1 MIEIDKKDGSPI
13 SAELINELDEFLR
26 QASGDPM
33 ANKAT
38 VELLLKK
45 GLSFDQIKVFLKG
58 V

>member
-1 MIEIDKKDGSPI
+1 MIEIDRKDDSPI
-13 SAELINELDEFLR
+13 SAELINELDDFLR
-26 QASGDPM
+26 QAPGDPM

-58 V
+58 A